1 MPLISLRGIKK
12 THLLGEV
19 QVRALAG
26 VDLDIEPGEFTL
38 LMGPSGSGKSTLLSI
53 LGCLDSPT
61 AGTYEFAGKQVGVGD
76 HNRWASLRAEQL
88 GFVFQS
94 FNLVPV
100 LTAKENVE
108 LPMLW
113 RRKRLS
119 PKACDARA
127 RQLLETVG
135 IGELADRRPTQLSG
149 GQQQRVAIA
158 RSLANEPQVL
168 LADEPTAN
176 LDSESA
182 ELILKILKQLNE
194 DKGVSLIIATHDP
207 KLVPYGKR
215 VIRVHDG
222 LIAEAPQ

>member
-19 QVRALAG
+19 EVHALGG
-26 VDLDIEPGEFTL
+26 VDLDIEQGEFTL
-38 LMGPSGSGKSTLLSI
+38 LMGPSGSGKTTLLSI
-53 LGCLDSPT
+53 LGCLDSAT
-61 AGTYEFAGKQVGVGD
+61 AGVYEFKGRGVGTGD
-76 HNRWASLRAEQL
+76 HDRWARLRAEHL

-113 RRKRLS
+113 RSRRLS
-119 PKACDARA
+119 SADCDRRA
-127 RQLLETVG
+127 RELLEIVG
-135 IGELADRRPTQLSG
+135 IGALADRRPTQLSG

-158 RSLANEPQVL
+158 RALANDPQVL

-176 LDSESA
+176 LDSDAA
-182 ELILKILKQLNE
+182 EHILQLLKQLNE
-194 DKGVSLIIATHDP
+194 QRGVSLIIATHDP
-207 KLVPYGKR
+207 ALLRYGKR
-215 VIRVHDG
+215 LVRMQDG
-222 LIAEAPQ
+222 LIARS

>member
-19 QVRALAG
+19 EVRALGG
-26 VDLDIEPGEFTL
+26 VDLDIEAGEFTL
-38 LMGPSGSGKSTLLSI
+38 LMGPSGSGKTTLLSI
-53 LGCLDSPT
+53 LGCLDAAT
-61 AGTYEFAGKQVGVGD
+61 EGTYEFEGQRVGTGD
-76 HNRWASLRAEQL
+76 HNRWASLRAAYL

-100 LTAKENVE
+100 LTARENVE

-113 RRKRLS
+113 RPKRLS
-119 PKACDARA
+119 PRACADRA
-127 RQLLETVG
+127 RTLLEAVG
-135 IGELADRRPTQLSG
+135 IGDLADRRPTQLSG

-158 RSLANEPQVL
+158 RSLANEPKVL

-182 ELILKILKQLNE
+182 EVILKILRRLNE
-194 DKGVSLIIATHDP
+194 DNGASLVIATHDP
-207 KLVPYGKR
+207 KLLHYGKR
-215 VIRVHDG
+215 VVRLQDG
-222 LIAEAPQ
+222 LISEA

>member
-1 MPLISLRGIKK
+1 MALISLRGITK
-12 THLLGEV
+12 THLLGEIEV
-19 QVRALAG
+19 KALGG
-26 VDLDIEPGEFTL
+26 VDLDIDSGEFTL

-53 LGCLDSPT
+53 LGCLDS
-61 AGTYEFAGKQVGVGD
+61 ASSGTYEFENKRVGMGD
-76 HNRWASLRAEQL
+76 HNRWASLRSGEL

-113 RRKRLS
+113 RSKRLS
-119 PKACDARA
+119 SRASDERARA
-127 RQLLETVG
+127 LLELVG
-135 IGELADRRPTQLSG
+135 IGQLADRRPTQLSG

-158 RSLANEPQVL
+158 RSLANEPKVL

-182 ELILKILKQLNE
+182 DLILKLLSKLNK

-207 KLVPYGKR
+207 KLLQYGKR
-215 VIRVHDG
+215 VVRLHDG
-222 LIAEAPQ
+222 MIEPG

>member
-19 QVRALAG
+19 KVQALAG
-26 VDLDIEPGEFTL
+26 VDLDIESGEFTL
-38 LMGPSGSGKSTLLSI
+38 LMGPSGSGKTTLLSI
-53 LGCLDSPT
+53 LGCLDSAT
-61 AGTYEFAGKQVGVGD
+61 SGTYEFEGQKVGSGD
-76 HNRWASLRAEQL
+76 HNRWAALRAEQV

-113 RRKRLS
+113 RPKRLS
-119 PKACDARA
+119 AKACDERA
-127 RQLLETVG
+127 RKLLDTVG
-135 IGELADRRPTQLSG
+135 IGDLADRRPTQLSG

-158 RSLANEPQVL
+158 RSLANDPKVL

-176 LDSESA
+176 LDSEAA
-182 ELILKILKQLNE
+182 ELILQLLKQLNE
-194 DKGVSLIIATHDP
+194 QNGVSLIIATHDP
-207 KLVPYGKR
+207 KLLTYGKR
-215 VIRVHDG
+215 VVRVHDG
-222 LIAEAPQ
+222 LTSEA

>member
-1 MPLISLRGIKK
+1 MPLISLRGIRK
-12 THLLGEV
+12 THMLGETEV
-19 QVRALAG
+19 HALAG
-26 VDLDIEPGEFTL
+26 VDLDIERGEFAL

-53 LGCLDSPT
+53 LGCLDAATS
-61 AGTYEFAGKQVGVGD
+61 GTYEFDGRRVGVGD
-76 HNRWASLRAEQL
+76 HNRWAELRAEQL

-113 RRKRLS
+113 RPKRLS
-119 PKACDARA
+119 PRACDARA
-127 RQLLETVG
+127 RELLDRVG

-158 RSLANEPQVL
+158 RSLANEPKVL

-182 ELILKILKQLNE
+182 ERILALLGQLNE
-194 DKGVSLIIATHDP
+194 TSGVSLIIATHDP

-222 LIAEAPQ
+222 LVSEA

>member
-19 QVRALAG
+19 RVRALAG
-26 VDLDIEPGEFTL
+26 VDLDIDAGEFTL
-38 LMGPSGSGKSTLLSI
+38 LMGPSGSGKTTLLSI
-53 LGCLDSPT
+53 LGCLDAAT
-61 AGTYEFAGKQVGVGD
+61 TGTYEFAGKRVGTGD
-76 HNRWASLRAEQL
+76 HNQWSSLRAEQL

-113 RRKRLS
+113 RRNRLS
-119 PKACDARA
+119 ARACDARA
-127 RQLLETVG
+127 RELLELVG

-158 RSLANEPQVL
+158 RALANQPKVL

-176 LDSESA
+176 LDSESS
-182 ELILKILKQLNE
+182 EMILNILRQLNQE
-194 DKGVSLIIATHDP
+194 HGVSLIISTHDP
-207 KLVPYGKR
+207 QLVPYGKR

-222 LIAEAPQ
+222 LISEA

>member
-12 THLLGEV
+12 SHKLGEIEV
-19 QVRALAG
+19 QALSG
-26 VDLDIEPGEFTL
+26 VDLDIESGEFAL

-53 LGCLDSPT
+53 LGCLDAPS
-61 AGTYEFAGKQVGVGD
+61 AGTYEFDGKQVGGGD
-76 HNRWASLRAEQL
+76 HNQWAALRAGQL

-113 RRKRLS
+113 AANRRSAKE
-119 PKACDARA
+119 CDARA
-127 RQLLETVG
+127 RALLATVG
-135 IGELADRRPTQLSG
+135 IADLADRRPTQMSG

-158 RSLANEPQVL
+158 RALANQPKVL

-182 ELILKILKQLNE
+182 ELILKTLKQLNE
-194 DKGVSLIIATHDP
+194 QNGVSIIIATHDP
-207 KLVPYGKR
+207 KLLQYSKR

-222 LIAEAPQ
+222 RVSDA

>member
-1 MPLISLRGIKK
+1 MPLIRLRGVKK
-12 THLLGEV
+12 RHLLGEV
-19 QVRALAG
+19 FVNALNG
-26 VDLDIEPGEFTL
+26 VDLDIEAGEFAL

-53 LGCLDSPT
+53 LGCLDTPSE
-61 AGTYEFAGKQVGVGD
+61 GTYELDGKTIGGGD
-76 HNRWASLRAEQL
+76 HDQWAALRAELL

-113 RRKRLS
+113 RPQRRS
-119 PKACDARA
+119 ASECDTRARA
-127 RQLLETVG
+127 LLDAVG
-135 IGELADRRPTQLSG
+135 IGDLADRRPGQMSG

-158 RSLANEPQVL
+158 RALANQPKVL

-182 ELILKILKQLNE
+182 ELILQTLKQLNE
-194 DKGVSLIIATHDP
+194 EHNVSIVIATHDP
-207 KLVPYGKR
+207 KLLQYAKR
-215 VIRVHDG
+215 MIRVHDG
-222 LIAEAPQ
+222 LVSET

>member
-1 MPLISLRGIKK
+1 MSLISLRGIKK

-19 QVRALAG
+19 RVRALAG
-26 VDLDIEPGEFTL
+26 VDLDIERGEFAL

-53 LGCLDSPT
+53 LGCLDSAT
-61 AGTYEFAGKQVGVGD
+61 EGTYEYDGARVGAGD
-76 HNRWASLRAEQL
+76 HDRWAGLRAGQL

-113 RRKRLS
+113 RSTRMSARAS
-119 PKACDARA
+119 DARA
-127 RQLLETVG
+127 RALLATVG
-135 IGELADRRPTQLSG
+135 ILELADRRPTQLSG

-158 RSLANEPQVL
+158 RSLANDPKVL

-182 ELILKILKQLNE
+182 ELILTLLKQLNE
-194 DKGVSLIIATHDP
+194 AHGVSLVIATHDP
-207 KLVPYGKR
+207 KLLPYGKR
-215 VIRVHDG
+215 VIRMQDG
-222 LIAEAPQ
+222 LIAEA

>member
-1 MPLISLRGIKK
+1 LSLISLRGIKK

-19 QVRALAG
+19 EVHALDG
-26 VDLDIEPGEFTL
+26 IDLDIETGEFTL

-53 LGCLDSPT
+53 LGCLDS
-61 AGTYEFAGKQVGVGD
+61 ASSGSYELDGKQVGTGD
-76 HNRWASLRAEQL
+76 HNRWASLRAEQF

-113 RRKRLS
+113 GPKRMS
-119 PKACDARA
+119 SKACDDRA
-127 RQLLETVG
+127 RKLLDIVG
-135 IGELADRRPTQLSG
+135 IGHLADRRPTQLSG

-158 RSLANEPQVL
+158 RSLANEPKVL

-182 ELILKILKQLNE
+182 ELILETLQKLNE
-194 DKGVSLIIATHDP
+194 QNGVSLIIATHDP
-207 KLVPYGKR
+207 KLLRYGKR
-215 VIRVHDG
+215 VVHLKDG
-222 LIAEAPQ
+222 LVTEKT

>member
-1 MPLISLRGIKK
+1 MSLISLRGIQK

-26 VDLDIEPGEFTL
+26 VDLDIAAGEFTL
-38 LMGPSGSGKSTLLSI
+38 LMGPSGSGKTTLLSI
-53 LGCLDSPT
+53 LGCLDSAT
-61 AGTYEFAGKQVGVGD
+61 RGTYEFDGRRVGAGD
-76 HNRWASLRAEQL
+76 HNQWSSLRAERL

-119 PKACDARA
+119 ARASDARA
-127 RQLLETVG
+127 RELLGLVG

-149 GQQQRVAIA
+149 GQQQRIAIA
-158 RSLANEPQVL
+158 RALANAPTVL

-176 LDSESA
+176 LDSASA
-182 ELILKILKQLNE
+182 ELILKILKQLNDE
-194 DKGVSLIIATHDP
+194 HGVSLIIATHDP
-207 KLVPYGKR
+207 QLVQYAKR

-222 LIAEAPQ
+222 LISES

>member
-1 MPLISLRGIKK
+1 MSLISLRGIKK
-12 THLLGEV
+12 HHLLGEV
-19 QVRALAG
+19 EVKALGG
-26 VDLDIEPGEFTL
+26 VDLDIEQGEFTL

-53 LGCLDSPT
+53 LGCLDSAT
-61 AGTYEFAGKQVGVGD
+61 EGTYELDGQRVGTGD
-76 HNRWASLRAEQL
+76 HNRWASLRADWL

-113 RRKRLS
+113 RPKRRS
-119 PKACDARA
+119 PKECDARA
-127 RQLLETVG
+127 RMLLDMVG
-135 IGELADRRPTQLSG
+135 IGNLADRRPTQLSG

-158 RSLANEPQVL
+158 RSFANEPKVI

-194 DKGVSLIIATHDP
+194 ENGISVIISTHDP
-207 KLVPYGKR
+207 KLLQYGKR
-215 VIRVHDG
+215 VVRLQDG
-222 LIAEAPQ
+222 MITDT

>member
-1 MPLISLRGIKK
+1 MSLISLRGIKK

-19 QVRALAG
+19 KVQALGG
-26 VDLDIEPGEFTL
+26 VDLDIESGEFTL

-53 LGCLDSPT
+53 LGCLDSAT
-61 AGTYEFAGKQVGVGD
+61 DGTYEFEGQKVGTGD
-76 HNRWASLRAEQL
+76 HNQWASLRAEQI

-113 RRKRLS
+113 RPKRLS
-119 PKACDARA
+119 PKACDDRA
-127 RQLLETVG
+127 RKLLDTVG
-135 IGELADRRPTQLSG
+135 IGHLADRRPTQLSG
-149 GQQQRVAIA
+149 GEQQRVAIA
-158 RSLANEPQVL
+158 RSLANEPKVL

-182 ELILKILKQLNE
+182 ELILKTLKQLNE
-194 DKGVSLIIATHDP
+194 ERGVSLVIATHDP
-207 KLVPYGKR
+207 KLLPYGKR

-222 LIAEAPQ
+222 LISET

>member
-19 QVRALAG
+19 EVKALAG
-26 VDLDIEPGEFTL
+26 VDLDIDKGEFTL

-53 LGCLDSPT
+53 LGCLDSPSEG
-61 AGTYEFAGKQVGVGD
+61 AYEFDGQRVGTGD
-76 HNRWASLRAEQL
+76 HNRWATLRAEQL

-113 RRKRLS
+113 RPTNRMGT
-119 PKACDARA
+119 KAADERA
-127 RQLLETVG
+127 RKLLELVG
-135 IGELADRRPTQLSG
+135 IGALADRRPAQLSG

-158 RSLANEPQVL
+158 RALANEPKVI

-176 LDSESA
+176 LDSEAA
-182 ELILKILKQLNE
+182 ELILKTLQRLNE
-194 DKGVSLIIATHDP
+194 ENGVSLVIATHDP
-207 KLVPYGKR
+207 KLLQYAKR
-215 VIRVHDG
+215 VVRLHDG
-222 LIAEAPQ
+222 LIAQA